1 MEWTIHQ
8 VAKATGTTSRTLRHY
23 ADIGLLAPSRVG
35 ANGYRYYDDAA
46 LRRYQR
52 ILLLRELGLGLA
64 AIAEVLDERTD
75 EVSAL
80 RAHAGLL
87 EAEAARLT
95 RLAGA
100 VRETLRRTE
109 EGEELDVT
117 TSFDGFDA
125 SRYEDEVVQRWGRD
139 AHEDAQRAWRGM
151 GEEGRAA
158 HGAEADAIGRGLAAA
173 AARGA
178 APDEGAVQD
187 LVRRH
192 HAWVSRFWVPGADAY
207 RGLTA
212 MYVDDERFRTTYE
225 AYGPGTAVLLRDA
238 AEVLAQRELA

>member
-8 VAKATGTTSRTLRHY
+8 VATATGTTSRTLRHY

-35 ANGYRYYDDAA
+35 PNGYRYYDDAA

-52 ILLLRELGLGLA
+52 ILLLRELGLGLST
-64 AIAEVLDERTD
+64 IAGVLEERTD
-75 EVSAL
+75 EVTAL
-80 RAHAGLL
+80 REHAGLL

-95 RLAGA
+95 RLAA
-100 VRETLRRTE
+100 SVRETIRRTE
-109 EGEELDVT
+109 TGEELDVR
-117 TSFDGFDA
+117 TSFEGFDA
-125 SRYEDEVVQRWGRD
+125 SRYEEEVVQRWGRD
-139 AHEDAQRAWRGM
+139 AHEAAQRNWREL

-158 HGAEADAIGRGLAAA
+158 NAAEADAIGRGLAAA

-178 APDEGAVQD
+178 DPGEREVQD
-187 LVRRH
+187 LLRRH
-192 HAWVSRFWVPGADAY
+192 HAWVSEFWTPGAEAY

-212 MYVDDERFRTTYE
+212 MYVDDERFRATYE

-238 AEVLAQRELA
+238 AEVFAQRELV

>member
-8 VAKATGTTSRTLRHY
+8 VARATGTTSRTLRHY

-64 AIAEVLDERTD
+64 AIAGVLDERTD
-75 EVSAL
+75 AVQAL
-80 RAHAGLL
+80 RAHAELL
-87 EAEAARLT
+87 EQEAARLD
-95 RLAGA
+95 RLAA
-100 VRETLRRTE
+100 SVRETVRRTE
-109 EGEELDVT
+109 QGEELDVT
-117 TSFDGFDA
+117 TSFEGFDA
-125 SRYEDEVVQRWGRD
+125 SRYEEEVVQRWGRE
-139 AHEDAQRAWRGM
+139 AHDDAQRTWRGL
-151 GEEGRAA
+151 GEDGRAA

-178 APDEGAVQD
+178 APGDEDVQE

-192 HAWVSRFWVPGADAY
+192 HAWVSLFWTPGAEQY
-207 RGLTA
+207 RVLTA
-212 MYVDDERFRTTYE
+212 TYVEDERFRATYE
-225 AYGPGTAVLLRDA
+225 AYGPGTAQLLSDA
-238 AEVLAQRELA
+238 AALFAERELA